1 MLSRPITRASH
12 TGTGRTSNTFADT
25 FDHCPGIMN
34 QFTDKLGFSRY
45 TLCKQDYGSFRMA
58 YSHRNEAPA
67 VGCAL
72 AGLGGELEDA
82 AGLGADRASRNA
94 RL

>member
-1 MLSRPITRASH
+1 
-12 TGTGRTSNTFADT
+12 
-25 FDHCPGIMN
+25 MN
-34 QFTDKLGFSRY
+34 QFTEKLGFSRY
-45 TLCKQDYGSFRMA
+45 TLYKEDYGSFRMA
-58 YSHRNEAPA
+58 YPHRNEAPA